1 MLGSERQREILNYL
15 KLYGSVSVKKLT
27 GLVYA
32 SEATVRRDL
41 NELEQ
46 TGLVKRIFGGATL
59 AVAPD
64 QQVPLYVREKE
75 DGAAKDEICRKASAL
90 LQDGSV
96 IFLDG
101 SSTASA
107 MVRYLPRYRD
117 LIVLTN
123 GLKIVEMLR
132 ELHIKVYCTG
142 GLLREDSSVFV
153 GKDALAFLDGFAV
166 DFCFLSC
173 KGMDGNGRLSDTSEE
188 ETELRRKVLS
198 ISRTRVM
205 LLTGQKLGK
214 GYLHTLCSSRDL
226 DRIFTDG
233 TLPEG
238 LVLRGADRGSLE
250 QK

>member
-41 NELEQ
+41 NELEK
-46 TGLVKRIFGGATL
+46 TGQIKRIFGGATL

-64 QQVPLYVREKE
+64 RQVPLYVREKE
-75 DGAAKDEICRKASAL
+75 DGAAKDAICRRASEL
-90 LQDGSV
+90 LRDGAV
-96 IFLDG
+96 LFLDG
-101 SSTASA
+101 SSTAQT
-107 MVRYLPRYRD
+107 MVRYLPRFRD

-153 GKDALAFLDGFAV
+153 GKDALAFLDRFSV

-173 KGMDGNGRLSDTSEE
+173 KGMDAEGRLSDTSEE
-188 ETELRRKVLS
+188 ETELRKKVLA
-198 ISRTRVM
+198 ISETRVL
-205 LLTGQKLGK
+205 LLTEQKLNK
-214 GYLHTLCSSRDL
+214 RYLHTLCHAGEIDH
-226 DRIFTDG
+226 IFTDG
-233 TLPEG
+233 ILPEG
-238 LVLRGADRGSLE
+238 LTLRRA
-250 QK
+250 